1 MKENFEK
8 ETYICVVNKQDS
20 QFPESH
26 WVMVYQNKKK
36 TYFIDSLGRD
46 FTHHDFKFRR
56 LVHQVSRRLQC
67 LDSKLCAAYIAYFGC
82 RLARGLHLNSIM
94 HYLDEIADSTS
105 SSTITSRKNSK
116 QCKQYE
122 KIQFNDEFIY
132 NHINEKLQIVNY
144 K

>member
-1 MKENFEK
+1 MDSNHLQCIFYKDSYTRETFEGVFTKDQFMKENFEK
-8 ETYICVVNKQDS
+8 ETYICVVYKQDS

-56 LVHQVSRRLQC
+56 LVPQISKKLQC
-67 LDSKLCAAYIAYFGC
+67 LDSKLCEAYIAFFGC

-94 HYLDEIADSTS
+94 HYLDGIADSTS

-116 QCKQYE
+116 
-122 KIQFNDEFIY
+122 
-132 NHINEKLQIVNY
+132 
-144 K
+144 